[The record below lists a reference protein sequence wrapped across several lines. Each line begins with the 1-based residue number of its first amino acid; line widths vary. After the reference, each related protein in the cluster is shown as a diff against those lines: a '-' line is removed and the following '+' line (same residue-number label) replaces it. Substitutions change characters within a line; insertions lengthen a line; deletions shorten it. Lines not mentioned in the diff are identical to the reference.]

1 MSAPSDKKIF
11 IKVLNR
17 YLTTALI
24 SLIIAGF
31 FLIFTSLILSIEQS
45 AVIIESQIFQT
56 IIILLSIF
64 GFFLITLGAIESILI
79 FIKLSRLIDTIY
91 NGAEQPNQFPN
102 AGRGL
107 RIIRPS
113 VSMVEA
119 SPIKTGSSI
128 PEPIEIPKQIAVKE
142 SVATHKVPENS
153 KSLTV
158 NITLEDAI
166 QQIINRYNEPNV
178 YKSFKNWQN
187 TLMMTFPDLKKSFLF
202 RIENDQGITLEEGH
216 EDNVAVEVNLDSDLF
231 KKMMTKQI
239 NPIKAYSSGGLEV
252 KGKMKDLLKLRK
264 LMF

>member
-1 MSAPSDKKIF
+1 MSAPSYKKNV

-17 YLTTALI
+17 YLTTALL
-24 SLIIAGF
+24 SLMIAGF

-45 AVIIESQIFQT
+45 AVIIESEIFQT
-56 IIILLSIF
+56 IIIVLSIF
-64 GFFLITLGAIESILI
+64 GFFLITLGAIESIVI

-91 NGAEQPNQFPN
+91 NEAEQMNQFPN
-102 AGRGL
+102 TGRGL

-113 VSMVEA
+113 VSMEEPPSV
-119 SPIKTGSSI
+119 KTGLSV
-128 PEPIEIPKQIAVKE
+128 PEPVEIPKQIAVKE
-142 SVATHKVPENS
+142 SVATHKVPDNS
-153 KSLTV
+153 NTQVV
-158 NITLEDAI
+158 NITLEDAL

-178 YKSFKNWQN
+178 SKSFKNWQN
-187 TLMMTFPDLKKSFLF
+187 TLMMTFPDLKKSFRF
-202 RIENDQGITLEEGH
+202 RIENDQGITLEEGY
-216 EDNVAVEVNLDSDLF
+216 EENAAVQVNLDSDLF